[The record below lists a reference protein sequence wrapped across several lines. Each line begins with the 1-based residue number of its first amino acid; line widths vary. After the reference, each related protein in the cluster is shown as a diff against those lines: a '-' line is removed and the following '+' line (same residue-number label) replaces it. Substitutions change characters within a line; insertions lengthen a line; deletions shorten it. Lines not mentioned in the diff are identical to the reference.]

1 MLFLLKLIITWLIV
15 GFTCTAITVL
25 HDIVIC
31 RIEVGKREL
40 KGMLAMICLGF
51 ISVPIIVYFF
61 FDEYKDKFKRR

>member
-1 MLFLLKLIITWLIV
+1 MLFLLDLIIAWLFVGIV
-15 GFTCTAITVL
+15 CTTIAVL
-25 HDIVIC
+25 HDIVIY
-31 RIEVGKREL
+31 RIEVSKREL